1 MLLLPLP
8 RDLRLPRMT
17 NQPKLVRPL
26 VLQQL
31 RPRDHRLW
39 GHRVLQRVP
48 HHNLP
53 LSKPP
58 NDRRV
63 SLLQPR
69 SLYRQLQA
77 RRSRRHILLTRN
89 SSSTAQKSGVLW
101 IRMSVSSVS
110 RRLIRSSQ
118 VTLLVK
124 WASWRRPPR
133 AKASYHLGSRAL
145 YIRLATS
152 MTRNLS
158 RKARTTNRL
167 SALMN

>member
-1 MLLLPLP
+1 MLLLPFP

-17 NQPKLVRPL
+17 KLVRPL

-133 AKASYHLGSRAL
+133 AKASYHPGSMAL
-145 YIRLATS
+145 LCLRLTIS

-167 SALMN
+167 SVLVN